1 MSLCRMVPRLRT
13 WLIVGAAA
21 LGILGL
27 GVPAHA
33 SLIVTTGVSNTG
45 TDNVLFNACNAGV
58 AVGGPALTVAG
69 CLNTDH
75 AKQITFTSDEKINY
89 DGGQATIFAQQTSG
103 GAVGLFSQLK
113 IAAPPG
119 TFAKLVLNVDA
130 SANGVVKF
138 EDGVNPAVY
147 MALDKNGQN
156 FFVSTDGPFDYIK
169 ITTFDGS
176 VGSVGAENDIINLV
190 RQVRLGG
197 FADAG
202 CIPSPANN
210 FCRGNLDV
218 PEPASL
224 ALLGVGLL
232 GLGMV
237 TRRRAF

>member
-1 MSLCRMVPRLRT
+1 MSALRLPPRLQT
-13 WLIVGAAA
+13 WLIAGVVA
-21 LGILGL
+21 LGIA
-27 GVPAHA
+27 GVGAPAHA

-45 TDNVLFNACNAGV
+45 TDNVLFNACNPGV
-58 AVGGPALTVAG
+58 AVSGPALSVAG
-69 CLNTDH
+69 CLNVDH
-75 AKQITFTSDEKINY
+75 AKQITFTSDENINY

-103 GAVGLFSQLK
+103 GAIGLFSQLK

-119 TFAKLVLNVDA
+119 TFAKLVLNIDA
-130 SANGVVKF
+130 SDNGVVKF

-176 VGSVGAENDIINLV
+176 VASVGAEIDIIDV
-190 RQVRLGG
+190 VKQVRLGG

-202 CIPSPANN
+202 CVPIPENN
-210 FCRGNLDV
+210 FCRGNLEV

-224 ALLGVGLL
+224 ALLGFGLL
-232 GLGMV
+232 GLGMA
-237 TRRRAF
+237 TRRRNV